1 MTSRTLIRTALA
13 ALLLAPAAFAQTVT
27 VMGSTALGPL
37 VKKAAE
43 DYMKSHPG
51 VQIAVSGG
59 GSMTGLN
66 QVVSG
71 GCTIGISD
79 VFATPEQEKSGIR
92 NYNVVI
98 EPFALIAHP
107 GVGVASLN
115 SQQAEDVFT
124 GKVNNWKEV
133 GGKDQ
138 KIVRV
143 NRPTSSGTRAVQQM
157 TVLHGKEFSNN
168 QLVQDSSGA
177 VANTVA
183 TTQGAVS
190 FIELDF
196 LNRSNGRF
204 AGIAYNGASC
214 TKADV
219 SSGKYP
225 LFSFGHAYTHPGKTD
240 PKTLKVA
247 EDFLA
252 YMLSAQF
259 QDTTVLKAGYMP
271 VAYVKSLKAKL

>member
-1 MTSRTLIRTALA
+1 M
-13 ALLLAPAAFAQTVT
+13 
-27 VMGSTALGPL
+27 
-37 VKKAAE
+37 KA
-43 DYMKSHPG
+43 HPG

-66 QVVSG
+66 QVTSG

-79 VFATPEQEKSGIR
+79 IFATPDQAKSGIR
-92 NYNVVI
+92 NYNVVV
-98 EPFALIAHP
+98 EPFTLIAHP
-107 GVGVASLN
+107 GVGVTNLN
-115 SQQAEDVFT
+115 AQQAEDVFT
-124 GKVNNWKEV
+124 GKVTNWKEV

-157 TVLHGKEFSNN
+157 TVLKGKEFSND

-183 TTQGAVS
+183 TTHGAVS
-190 FIELDF
+190 FIELEF
-196 LNRSNGRF
+196 LNRMKGKIV
-204 AGIAYNGASC
+204 GIAYSGATC

-225 LFSFGHAYTHPGKTD
+225 LFSFGHAYVNPGKAD
-240 PKTLKVA
+240 PKALKVA
-247 EDFLA
+247 EDFLN

-259 QDTTVLKAGYMP
+259 QDTTVLQAGYMP
-271 VAYVKSLKAKL
+271 VSYVKTLKTQL

>member
-1 MTSRTLIRTALA
+1 MKIRSLALA
-13 ALLLAPAAFAQTVT
+13 ALAVLALTPASAQTVT

-92 NYNVVI
+92 NYNLVI
-98 EPFALIAHP
+98 EPFTLIAHP
-107 GVGVASLN
+107 GVGVTSLTP
-115 SQQAEDVFT
+115 QQAEDVFT
-124 GKVNNWKEV
+124 GKVNNWQEV
-133 GGKDQ
+133 GGKNLR
-138 KIVRV
+138 IVRV
-143 NRPTSSGTRAVQQM
+143 NRPTSSGTRAVQQQ
-157 TVLHGKEFSNN
+157 TVLHGKEFSAN

-177 VANTVA
+177 VATTVA
-183 TTQGAVS
+183 STPGAAS

-196 LNRSNGRF
+196 LTRANGRF
-204 AGIAYNGASC
+204 VGIAYNGATC
-214 TKADV
+214 TKQDV

-225 LFSFGHAYTHPGKTD
+225 LFSFGHAYTNPHKTD
-240 PKTLKVA
+240 AKTLKAA

-252 YMLSAQF
+252 FMLSNEF
-259 QDTTVLKAGYMP
+259 QNTTVLKAGYMP
-271 VAYVKSLKAKL
+271 VAYVKTLKAKL